1 MKHSKLILMAFIA
14 FVGLL
19 LFPVINGLGCD
30 FSFKYMIDDRE
41 EFGSCKLGQYTL
53 IEYPDKDNG
62 YTVLNGLYFNIFNN
76 AVIVVTSH
84 EDHTKK
90 MTPEVMSAINV
101 LNQRSWYQMSME
113 QISPSH
119 MAVYT
124 DTPSDT
130 MKVIQYKG
138 KLSLLGKDA

>member
-14 FVGLL
+14 FIGLL
-19 LFPVINGLGCD
+19 LFPVINGFGCD

-53 IEYPDKDNG
+53 IDYPDKDNG
-62 YTVLNGLYFNIFNN
+62 YTILNGLYFNAFNN

-84 EDHTKK
+84 EDHTKNI
-90 MTPEVMSAINV
+90 TPEVMSTINV
-101 LNQRSWYQMSME
+101 LNQRSWYQMSIKR
-113 QISPSH
+113 ISLTH

-124 DTPSDT
+124 NAPSDT

-138 KLSLLGKDA
+138 KLSLLDKNV